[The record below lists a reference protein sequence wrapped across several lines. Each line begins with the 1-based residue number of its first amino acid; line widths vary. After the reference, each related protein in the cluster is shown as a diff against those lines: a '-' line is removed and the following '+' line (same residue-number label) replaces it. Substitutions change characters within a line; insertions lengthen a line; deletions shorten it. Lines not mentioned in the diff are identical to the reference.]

1 MIYKLLYN
9 IFIIFVIFKM
19 ITREN
24 FENNLELVY
33 ESIEQADFI
42 SIDCEFSGYS
52 SSPNDLIQE
61 SDSLEEKY

>member
-1 MIYKLLYN
+1 
-9 IFIIFVIFKM
+9 M

-52 SSPNDLIQE
+52 SSPNDVILE